1 MRVTVVMGFVV
12 MQDVGLVLC
21 QVLTNLLETAGG
33 LARHHMRERA
43 FSRGN
48 RLPGKYDQQDEEQRL
63 LHEVGRSGRGFR

>member
-1 MRVTVVMGFVV
+1 MLVVVQVLDRFFGLIDMRVTVVMGFVV

-48 RLPGKYDQQDEEQRL
+48 RLPGKYDQ
-63 LHEVGRSGRGFR
+63 

>member
-48 RLPGKYDQQDEEQRL
+48 RLPGKYDQ
-63 LHEVGRSGRGFR
+63 

>member
-1 MRVTVVMGFVV
+1 MLVVVQVLDRFFGLIDMRVTVVMGFVV
-12 MQDVGLVLC
+12 MQNVGLVLC

-48 RLPGKYDQQDEEQRL
+48 RLPGKYDQ
-63 LHEVGRSGRGFR
+63 

>member
-33 LARHHMRERA
+33 LARHRMRERA

-48 RLPGKYDQQDEEQRL
+48 RLPGKYDQ
-63 LHEVGRSGRGFR
+63 